1 MFFYKQF
8 YIVNFYKFLSCDYM
22 VSKESD
28 EKRVTIVINK
38 NLDYK
43 FRKMASQ
50 KFKFEPRWYSK
61 AMEEAVNL
69 WIEDNIGEDFEQFYK
84 F

>member
-1 MFFYKQF
+1 
-8 YIVNFYKFLSCDYM
+8 M
-22 VSKESD
+22 VSKSD
-28 EKRVTIVINK
+28 EKRVTIVIDK

-50 KFKFEPRWYSK
+50 KFRFEPKWYSK

-69 WIEDNIGEDFEQFYK
+69 WIDKNINEDFE
-84 F
+84 

>member
-1 MFFYKQF
+1 MA
-8 YIVNFYKFLSCDYM
+8 SE
-22 VSKESD
+22 ESD
-28 EKRVTIVINK
+28 EKSVTIVIDK

-50 KFKFEPRWYSK
+50 KFRFEPKWYSK

-69 WIEDNIGEDFEQFYK
+69 WIDKNIDEDFE
-84 F
+84 

>member
-1 MFFYKQF
+1 MA
-8 YIVNFYKFLSCDYM
+8 
-22 VSKESD
+22 SKESD
-28 EKRVTIVINK
+28 EKRVTIVIDK

-50 KFKFEPRWYSK
+50 KFRFEPKWYSK

-69 WIEDNIGEDFEQFYK
+69 WIDKNIDEDFE
-84 F
+84 

>member
-1 MFFYKQF
+1 MA
-8 YIVNFYKFLSCDYM
+8 SE
-22 VSKESD
+22 ESD
-28 EKRVTIVINK
+28 EKRVTIVIDK

-50 KFKFEPRWYSK
+50 KFRFEPKWYSK

-69 WIEDNIGEDFEQFYK
+69 WIEDNIGEDFE
-84 F
+84 

>member
-1 MFFYKQF
+1 
-8 YIVNFYKFLSCDYM
+8 M
-22 VSKESD
+22 VSNENN
-28 EKRVTIVINK
+28 EKRVTIVINE

-50 KFKFEPRWYSK
+50 KFRFEPKWYSK

-69 WIEDNIGEDFEQFYK
+69 WIDENSDEDFE
-84 F
+84 

>member
-1 MFFYKQF
+1 MA
-8 YIVNFYKFLSCDYM
+8 SE
-22 VSKESD
+22 ESD
-28 EKRVTIVINK
+28 EKRVTIVFDK

-50 KFKFEPRWYSK
+50 KFRFEPKWFSK

-69 WIEDNIGEDFEQFYK
+69 WIDKNSEEDFE
-84 F
+84 

>member
-1 MFFYKQF
+1 MT
-8 YIVNFYKFLSCDYM
+8 
-22 VSKESD
+22 SKESD
-28 EKRVTIVINK
+28 EKRVTIVIDK
-38 NLDYK
+38 NLDYQ

-50 KFKFEPRWYSK
+50 KFRFEPKWYSK

-69 WIEDNIGEDFEQFYK
+69 WIDENIGEDFEQFYK

>member
-1 MFFYKQF
+1 MT
-8 YIVNFYKFLSCDYM
+8 
-22 VSKESD
+22 SKESD
-28 EKRVTIVINK
+28 EKRVTIVTDK

-50 KFKFEPRWYSK
+50 KFRFEPKWYSK

-69 WIEDNIGEDFEQFYK
+69 WIDDNIDEDFE
-84 F
+84 

>member
-1 MFFYKQF
+1 MT
-8 YIVNFYKFLSCDYM
+8 SE
-22 VSKESD
+22 ESD
-28 EKRVTIVINK
+28 EKRVTIVIDK

-50 KFKFEPRWYSK
+50 KFRFEPKWYSK

-69 WIEDNIGEDFEQFYK
+69 WIDENIDEDFE
-84 F
+84 

>member
-1 MFFYKQF
+1 MT
-8 YIVNFYKFLSCDYM
+8 
-22 VSKESD
+22 SKESE
-28 EKRVTIVINK
+28 EKRVTIVIDK

-50 KFKFEPRWYSK
+50 KFRFEPKWYSK

-69 WIEDNIGEDFEQFYK
+69 WIDENSDEDFE
-84 F
+84 

>member
-1 MFFYKQF
+1 MA
-8 YIVNFYKFLSCDYM
+8 
-22 VSKESD
+22 SKESD
-28 EKRVTIVINK
+28 EKRVTIVIDK

-50 KFKFEPRWYSK
+50 KFRFEPKWYSK

-69 WIEDNIGEDFEQFYK
+69 WIDDNIDKDFE
-84 F
+84 

>member
-1 MFFYKQF
+1 MASK
-8 YIVNFYKFLSCDYM
+8 
-22 VSKESD
+22 VSE
-28 EKRVTIVINK
+28 EKRVTIVIDK

-50 KFKFEPRWYSK
+50 KFRFEPKWYSK

-69 WIEDNIGEDFEQFYK
+69 WINENMDEDFE
-84 F
+84 

>member
-1 MFFYKQF
+1 MT
-8 YIVNFYKFLSCDYM
+8 
-22 VSKESD
+22 SKESD
-28 EKRVTIVINK
+28 EKRVTIVIDK

-50 KFKFEPRWYSK
+50 KFRFEPKWYSK

-69 WIEDNIGEDFEQFYK
+69 WIGDNIDEDFE
-84 F
+84 

>member
-1 MFFYKQF
+1 MA
-8 YIVNFYKFLSCDYM
+8 VE
-22 VSKESD
+22 ESD
-28 EKRVTIVINK
+28 EKKVTIMINR

-50 KFKFEPRWYSK
+50 KFRFEPRWYSK

-69 WIEDNIGEDFEQFYK
+69 WIEENIDEDFE
-84 F
+84 

>member
-1 MFFYKQF
+1 MT
-8 YIVNFYKFLSCDYM
+8 
-22 VSKESD
+22 SKESD
-28 EKRVTIVINK
+28 EKRVTIVIDK

-50 KFKFEPRWYSK
+50 KFRFEPKWYSK

-69 WIEDNIGEDFEQFYK
+69 WIDKNSEEDFE
-84 F
+84 

>member
-1 MFFYKQF
+1 MT
-8 YIVNFYKFLSCDYM
+8 
-22 VSKESD
+22 SKESD
-28 EKRVTIVINK
+28 EKRVTIVIDK

-50 KFKFEPRWYSK
+50 KFRFEPKWYSK

-69 WIEDNIGEDFEQFYK
+69 WIDENISENFE
-84 F
+84 

>member
-1 MFFYKQF
+1 MAE
-8 YIVNFYKFLSCDYM
+8 
-22 VSKESD
+22 KESD
-28 EKRVTIVINK
+28 ETRVTIVINK

-50 KFKFEPRWYSK
+50 KFRFEPKWYSK

-69 WIEDNIGEDFEQFYK
+69 WIEDNINEDFE
-84 F
+84 

>member
-1 MFFYKQF
+1 MT
-8 YIVNFYKFLSCDYM
+8 
-22 VSKESD
+22 SKESD
-28 EKRVTIVINK
+28 EKRVTIVIDK

-50 KFKFEPRWYSK
+50 KFRFEHKWYSK

-69 WIEDNIGEDFEQFYK
+69 WIDDNIDEDFE
-84 F
+84 

>member
-1 MFFYKQF
+1 MAVEENK
-8 YIVNFYKFLSCDYM
+8 K
-22 VSKESD
+22 
-28 EKRVTIVINK
+28 KRVTIMINK

-50 KFKFEPRWYSK
+50 KFRFEPRWYSK

-69 WIEDNIGEDFEQFYK
+69 WIEENIDEDFE
-84 F
+84 

>member
-1 MFFYKQF
+1 
-8 YIVNFYKFLSCDYM
+8 M

-69 WIEDNIGEDFEQFYK
+69 WIEDNAGEDFE
-84 F
+84 